1 VTDLSGRPSKYDS
14 RRACEAGGVSDLDP
28 TQVVAAFDSA
38 SVLHAA
44 AVAPLMASHFLTS
57 VARL

>member
-1 VTDLSGRPSKYDS
+1 
-14 RRACEAGGVSDLDP
+14 VSDLDP